1 MRLKSPHRNEATERE
16 ERELQLRDFITSN
29 LDGLREGADC
39 VLLFARAPD
48 SLPARIVFALSET
61 LAARNLGARFVFA
74 GAAAATS
81 GDAWRLNFDPAFGHE
96 TRIVRDPRY
105 LDGHEQLILGGRSVW
120 FGDSMR
126 REPDKR
132 DAFTHFVDGCEP
144 TAASCRATFGRIWKA
159 AVPVYAH
166 GLAAQSLAAQPLAQP
181 APAAAASI
189 QPKTESNLPPGGL
202 ETLEA
207 WQVST
212 RH

>member
-1 MRLKSPHRNEATERE
+1 MRLKSPIRNEATERE
-16 ERELQLRDFITSN
+16 EREEQLRDFIKAN
-29 LDGLREGADC
+29 LDGLREGADS

-48 SLPARIVFALSET
+48 SLPARVVFELSQVFA
-61 LAARNLGARFVFA
+61 AHNLGARFVFA

-81 GDAWRLNFDPAFGHE
+81 GDQWRLNFDKAFSHE
-96 TRIVRDPRY
+96 IRLLRDSRY
-105 LDGHEQLILGGRSVW
+105 LDGHEQLVLGGRSVW

-132 DAFTHFVDGCEP
+132 DAFVHFVDGCEP
-144 TAASCRATFGRIWKA
+144 TAARSRATFGRIWHA

-166 GLAAQSLAAQPLAQP
+166 SLTPQPPAEPLSAPDVLAQP
-181 APAAAASI
+181 QSE
-189 QPKTESNLPPGGL
+189 TGLPPGGL